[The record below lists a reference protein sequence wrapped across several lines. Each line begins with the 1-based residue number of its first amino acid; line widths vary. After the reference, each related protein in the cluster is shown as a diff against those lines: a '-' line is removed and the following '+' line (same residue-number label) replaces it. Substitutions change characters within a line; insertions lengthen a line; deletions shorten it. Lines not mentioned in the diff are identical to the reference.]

1 MRLGRGGAVVRANL
15 MWHVEV
21 CVCGVTQRTWRL
33 LLSMDQIPS
42 DCCVCYQDVPPG
54 KALCCPV
61 SAQHR
66 VCLDCS
72 KKLIYP
78 SVCKQSNSNKMMC
91 AGLHAKCPLCREE
104 QCVSGEA
111 LLSLVAGGRDQAMQL
126 FQCHNKRGACEKWQ
140 SDLKRRRRAKVVRVA
155 AR

>member
-1 MRLGRGGAVVRANL
+1 M
-15 MWHVEV
+15 HI
-21 CVCGVTQRTWRL
+21 
-33 LLSMDQIPS
+33 S
-42 DCCVCYQDVPPG
+42 
-54 KALCCPV
+54 CPV

-126 FQCHNKRGACEKWQ
+126 FQCHNKRVACEQWQ
-140 SDLKRRRRAKVVRVA
+140 SELKRQRVAKIMRVA

>member
-1 MRLGRGGAVVRANL
+1 MAAAHGRGRHVGLRLG
-15 MWHVEV
+15 V
-21 CVCGVTQRTWRL
+21 CVCVWCHRENL
-33 LLSMDQIPS
+33 ASPLVNLSMDQTPS
-42 DCCVCYQDVPPG
+42 DCCVCYQEVPPG

-91 AGLHAKCPLCREE
+91 A
-104 QCVSGEA
+104 
-111 LLSLVAGGRDQAMQL
+111 
-126 FQCHNKRGACEKWQ
+126 
-140 SDLKRRRRAKVVRVA
+140 
-155 AR
+155 

>member
-1 MRLGRGGAVVRANL
+1 MGGAVVRANM
-15 MWHVEV
+15 MWV
-21 CVCGVTQRTWRL
+21 CVCVWCHRENL
-33 LLSMDQIPS
+33 VSPLENLSMDQIPN
-42 DCCVCYQDVPPG
+42 DCCVCYQEVPPG

-78 SVCKQSNSNKMMC
+78 SVCKNSNSNKMMC

-126 FQCHNKRGACEKWQ
+126 FQCHNKRVACEKWQ
-140 SDLKRRRRAKVVRVA
+140 SELKRRRVAKIMRVA